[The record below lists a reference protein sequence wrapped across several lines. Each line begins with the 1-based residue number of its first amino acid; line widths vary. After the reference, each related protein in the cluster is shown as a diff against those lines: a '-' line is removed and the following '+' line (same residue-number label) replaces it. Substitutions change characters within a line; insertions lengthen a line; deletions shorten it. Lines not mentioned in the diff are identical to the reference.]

1 MSISE
6 RTTYERLENGLD
18 TYILPTHTTDVV
30 LARVVLCGGTHV
42 VYDHPM
48 HAALFGACMPSG
60 TKGMPRRTL
69 RDTLAALGARVSVQV
84 EAEHVVLTVAA
95 RTAAFDEA
103 FRLAIRMLVAPSF
116 TARDHAEAFATLAT
130 DIENSKEDTGAQAAT
145 TLRRTFYTRG
155 HPLWIMS
162 PEEREK
168 DLAKSSLAHV
178 RSFHKDTV
186 SAVGGFVCL
195 AGDVQPNKHAK
206 FLREVLSMVPSARP
220 NKSPNSHPGNTAS
233 DYAPNTILSMKD
245 RMNVDLLLGIPLAI
259 TTEHDDYYAL
269 ALGVHILGGSATSRL
284 FHSLR
289 TKQSLTYGAYARLAG
304 MTDVHAGYLQAT
316 TVVPND
322 VFSTAHRAL
331 NTEVTAWAEKGVTKK
346 EVATHKEELIGRM
359 QVGLASTS
367 GLLGALSGTI
377 QSNKP
382 VSHIDEY
389 PEIVAALTPA
399 TVNSAIKSHIDIRTA
414 ACVAAGAIDTT
425 GKPLAS

>member
-1 MSISE
+1 MSVST

-30 LARVVLCGGTHV
+30 LARVVLRGGAHA

-48 HAALFGACMPSG
+48 RAALFGACMPSG
-60 TKGMPRRTL
+60 MKGVPRRTL
-69 RDTLAALGARVSVQV
+69 RDTFAAHGARVSVHV
-84 EAEHVVLTVAA
+84 EAEHMVLTVAA
-95 RTAAFDEA
+95 RKAAFDEA
-103 FRLAIRMLVAPSF
+103 FRLAVGMFVAPSLA
-116 TARDHAEAFATLAT
+116 ARDHAEALATLAT
-130 DIENSKEDTGAQAAT
+130 DIENSKEDTGAQAAA
-145 TLRRTFYTRG
+145 TLNRTFYTQG
-155 HPLWIMS
+155 HPLWTMS

-168 DLAKSSLAHV
+168 DLATSSLTHV
-178 RSFHKDTV
+178 RAFHKDTL

-195 AGDVQPNKHAK
+195 AGDVHPKKHAIL
-206 FLREVLSMVPSARP
+206 LREVLSMIPGTAP
-220 NKSPNSHPGNTAS
+220 NKYPISHPGNTAS
-233 DYAPNTILSMKD
+233 DYERNTILSMKD
-245 RMNVDLLLGIPLAI
+245 RMNIDLLLGIPLAI

-289 TKQSLTYGAYARLAG
+289 TKKSLTYGAYARLAG
-304 MTDVHAGYLQAT
+304 MTDVHAGFMKAT

-322 VFSTAHRAL
+322 LFSAAHSAL
-331 NTEVTAWAEKGVTKK
+331 TSEVKTWAEKGVTAK
-346 EVATHKEELIGRM
+346 EVAAHKEELIGRT

-377 QSNKP
+377 QSKKP

-389 PEIVAALTPA
+389 PTILTALSPA
-399 TVNSAIKSHIDIRTA
+399 TVNRAIKSHVDVRNA
-414 ACVAAGAIDTT
+414 ATVAAGAVDAH